1 MAELPLPAL
10 EGSNPLGF
18 LAALGC
24 LVGLTRQIPDRT
36 PTLRWIDDVVPTA
49 VVSGPSDESELVA
62 LLLADRDTWEQSKV
76 LDDGPEGAAIDEVKL
91 DPDVLRR
98 WILTTKTAA
107 SPDVRGDIDL
117 LCALVAE
124 TALDNNGN
132 AKPTDLH
139 FLAGNQRLLKMAR
152 GIRSGLTA
160 LAFKEGLIGPW
171 TRQTKRCSFG
181 WDVRG
186 ERVYALRAINPEKED
201 KLGDAAAN
209 WLGFIGLSL
218 LPVMARNGAA
228 VTTGGGGDWKR
239 GGTFTWPLW
248 NVPLTEAVVVSVL
261 GISGLADLSPVEL
274 RARGLIQVLRSP
286 VRRSDQGGYGSIGI
300 PDVVAV
306 ASNR

>member
-10 EGSNPLGF
+10 EGTNPLGF

-36 PTLRWIDDVVPTA
+36 PTLRWTDDVVPTA

-91 DPDVLRR
+91 DPDALRR
-98 WILTTKTAA
+98 WILTTKASA
-107 SPDVRGDIDL
+107 SPNARGDIDL

-139 FLAGNQRLLKMAR
+139 FLAGQQRLLDMAR
-152 GIRSGLTA
+152 HLRNGLKEQD
-160 LAFKEGLIGPW
+160 FEEGLIGPW
-171 TRQTKRCSFG
+171 QRQSSLPSLG
-181 WDVRG
+181 WDIAG
-186 ERVYALRAINPEKED
+186 ERVYALRAINPTKEE
-201 KLGDAAAN
+201 KLGVAAAN
-209 WLGFIGLSL
+209 WLGFIGLTL

-228 VTTGGGGDWKR
+228 ATTGGGGGWKR
-239 GGTFTWPLW
+239 GTFTWPLW
-248 NVPLTEAVVVSVL
+248 NVPLTEAMVASVL
-261 GISGLADLSPVEL
+261 GISGLAGLSPAEL
-274 RARGLIQVLRSP
+274 RARGLMRVLRSP
-286 VRRSDQGGYGSIGI
+286 IRRTDQGGYGSIGI
-300 PDVVAV
+300 PDVVAT
-306 ASNR
+306 ASDC